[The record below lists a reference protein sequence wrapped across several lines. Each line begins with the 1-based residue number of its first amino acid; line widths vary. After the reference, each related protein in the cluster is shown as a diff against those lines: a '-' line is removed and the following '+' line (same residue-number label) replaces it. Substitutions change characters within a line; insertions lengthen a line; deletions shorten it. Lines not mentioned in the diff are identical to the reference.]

1 MKLSANQQVNRI
13 GRYLFNHID
22 SAYNYKKSGNMFDV
36 YMTVYYQ
43 NVSNYDSDV
52 EEMNIDVNIT
62 TYNNKIRINLISLG
76 EYEKTIGYDLYK
88 PEVLEN
94 LAEAYSAIMNRI
106 KYRITKEFADYEF
119 LF

>member
-1 MKLSANQQVNRI
+1 
-13 GRYLFNHID
+13 
-22 SAYNYKKSGNMFDV
+22 MFDV

-43 NVSNYDSDV
+43 DVGSLDSTV
-52 EEMNIDVNIT
+52 EELNIDINIT
-62 TYNNKIRINLISLG
+62 TYNNKIRINLISLD

-94 LAEAYSAIMNRI
+94 LADAYITIMNRI
-106 KYRITKEFADYEF
+106 KYRISKEFSNYQF